1 MFVQDADT
9 TCLRQGDVLKD
20 IPYPLL
26 SSQEVAILGRF
37 VEGPDS
43 PRPLAAIARV
53 HRNDPN
59 WLTAQVPVRLSY
71 CCVASQCCDL
81 EPRHEKIRM
90 PAFVVARLIQVPAQ
104 IIADTQRLASLRANK
119 DPRVQNDPG
128 FLNLF
133 HVSAHDC
140 IGSQEW
146 VVDFNQLLS
155 IPSSEFPGILGR
167 KILQMN
173 DRSRVKFKI
182 KFAAS
187 LARITED
194 ERAAG
199 LENPWAAEE

>member
-1 MFVQDADT
+1 MFVQDADA

-20 IPYPLL
+20 ILFPLL
-26 SSQEVAILGRF
+26 APQEIAILGRF
-37 VEGPDS
+37 TVGEDL
-43 PRPLAAIARV
+43 PRPLSAIARV
-53 HRNDPN
+53 HRNDSN
-59 WLTAQVPVRLSY
+59 WLTAQVPVRPSY

-90 PAFVVARLIQVPAQ
+90 PAFVIARLIQVPAQ
-104 IIADTQRLASLRANK
+104 IMADTQKLESLRANK
-119 DPRVQNDPG
+119 DPRDQNNPG

-133 HVSAHDC
+133 HVAAHERL
-140 IGSQEW
+140 GGQEW

-155 IPSSEFPGILGR
+155 IPSSEFPAILGS

-187 LARITED
+187 LARVTEE

-199 LENPWAAEE
+199 LENPWAFEE